1 MTVNHLVP
9 GSIPGAGAIQSQTPY
24 ISCFNNNNTTKNQI
38 ITTFLQQYQEI
49 NSYLAKNMKYLQKI
63 GKIYYLVLRQNNKII
78 KKSLNTSNIEKAN
91 IRKLKILKGINK
103 LNNFNTSLKV
113 ITIIED
119 GDDEEEAK
127 KIIKSI
133 NRTAN
138 NKTEKA

>member
-1 MTVNHLVP
+1 
-9 GSIPGAGAIQSQTPY
+9 
-24 ISCFNNNNTTKNQI
+24 
-38 ITTFLQQYQEI
+38 
-49 NSYLAKNMKYLQKI
+49 MKYLQKI